1 MEHVTSI
8 RDLLRPIQRELDSRV
23 KIREKWI
30 RTGFTVVPNAL
41 LLDKRVS
48 AQAKAIFA
56 VLCLHAFN
64 KEEARLSYEMLQEEI
79 GLSRPQVARYLR
91 ELKGIGIIVVSR
103 TGRANRYEIVFSELE
118 NRVAAV
124 IDHVKQVQERIA
136 KRQEAEE

>member
-8 RDLLRPIQRELDSRV
+8 RDLLRPIQRQLDSRV